1 MRLCAATANKRLERT
16 AEKRGRSAAGRSAD
30 SMLRRRVRPR
40 LQITAIVFLAPTF
53 NGCSQAQARPALA
66 VTGATVID
74 VAFDVTDLL
83 ANFPE
88 SGRIVPEMNDPNF
101 LVHHNAVVF
110 RD

>member
-1 MRLCAATANKRLERT
+1 MRPK
-16 AEKRGRSAAGRSAD
+16 
-30 SMLRRRVRPR
+30 
-40 LQITAIVFLAPTF
+40 LQITAIVFLALTF

-74 VAFDVTDLL
+74 VAFDVTDRL

-101 LVHHNAVVF
+101 REIILGNYRLIYRLRSGDVQIVTVHHGARQLNPAELESGA
-110 RD
+110 